1 MKIVFNEI
9 SKIKKRMVANTIFFV
24 SLDDFKKM
32 SMTIRVLDKAIYLN
46 VKERDRF

>member
-1 MKIVFNEI
+1 
-9 SKIKKRMVANTIFFV
+9 MVAKTIFFV